1 MAKLIIERILSSIS
15 IVGLVLGT
23 RTRKKEWLL
32 ASLVSSCIRLGM
44 GVGYFID
51 SIEDDDQ

>member
-1 MAKLIIERILSSIS
+1 MAKLIIERILSTIS
-15 IVGLVLGT
+15 IVGLVIGSCS
-23 RTRKKEWLL
+23 KKKGWLL

-51 SIEDDDQ
+51 LIEDDD

>member
-1 MAKLIIERILSSIS
+1 MAKLIIERILSTIS
-15 IVGLVLGT
+15 IVGLVIGSCS
-23 RTRKKEWLL
+23 KKKGWLL